1 MSYLR
6 QAPPDEQTAST
17 FEVIRAA
24 YGFVPNFFR
33 AQTMR
38 PDFVDAEVS
47 LMSTILNKQGAL
59 TRQQKEYLFLVC
71 SAANMST
78 YCVTAH
84 CEIVRIL
91 GIEGP
96 EPEQVAIDHAS
107 AALPVTLK
115 ALLAFA
121 TKLTRQ
127 PTKIARQDIDDLR
140 THGFSDEQIME
151 AVVVVGFAKFS
162 NFVAFGLGTVPDFDS
177 AKIAFGQSEAGQ
189 SESVHASG
197 LL

>member
-6 QAPPDEQTAST
+6 EVAPDEPTALK
-17 FEVIRAA
+17 FESIRAA

-38 PDFVDAEVS
+38 PDLVDAELN
-47 LMSTILNKQGAL
+47 LMSTILNKDGAL

-71 SAANMST
+71 SASNMST

-84 CEIVRIL
+84 CEIVRVL
-91 GIEGP
+91 GIQGP
-96 EPEQVAIDHAS
+96 EPEQIAIDYAS
-107 AALPVTLK
+107 AAIPMSLK

-121 TKLTRQ
+121 TKLTEH
-127 PTKIARQDIDDLR
+127 PTKIARQDIEDLR
-140 THGFSDEQIME
+140 TYGFSDQQIME
-151 AVVVVGFAKFS
+151 TVVMVGFAKFS
-162 NFVAFGLGTVPDFDS
+162 NFVAFGLGAVPDFDS
-177 AKIAFGQSEAGQ
+177 SKIFLGQDEAT
-189 SESVHASG
+189 HASS

>member
-6 QAPPDEQTAST
+6 VAPPDEQTASA
-17 FEVIRAA
+17 FEAIRAS

-38 PDFVDAEVS
+38 PDLVAAELN
-47 LMSTILNKQGAL
+47 LMGTILNVEGAL
-59 TRQQKEYLFLVC
+59 TRQEKEYIFLVC
-71 SAANMST
+71 SAANLST

-84 CEIVRIL
+84 CEIIRVL
-91 GIEGP
+91 GIAGP
-96 EPEQVAIDHAS
+96 EPEQIAIDYAS
-107 AALPVTLK
+107 TGLPVKMK

-121 TKLTRQ
+121 TKLTQEATR
-127 PTKIARQDIDDLR
+127 IARQDIDDLR
-140 THGFSDEQIME
+140 TYGFSDQQIME
-151 AVVVVGFAKFS
+151 AIVAVGFAKFS

-177 AKIAFGQSEAGQ
+177 ARIVAGQ
-189 SESVHASG
+189 RESVHAGS

>member
-6 QAPPDEQTAST
+6 EVPPDEQTASK
-17 FEVIRAA
+17 FESIRAA

-33 AQTMR
+33 AQAMR
-38 PDFVDAEVS
+38 PDFVHAEVS
-47 LMSTILNKQGAL
+47 LMSTILNKEGAL
-59 TRQQKEYLFLVC
+59 TRQQKEYLFLVS
-71 SAANMST
+71 SAANMSS

-96 EPEQVAIDHAS
+96 EPEQVAIDYAS
-107 AALPVTLK
+107 TALPMTLK

-121 TKLTRQ
+121 AKLNQ
-127 PTKIARQDIDDLR
+127 HPTKIARQDIDDLR
-140 THGFSDEQIME
+140 TYGFNDEQIME

-177 AKIAFGQSEAGQ
+177 SKILLGQSEAT
-189 SESVHASG
+189 HANS

>member
-6 QAPPDEQTAST
+6 EVPPDQRTALI
-17 FEVIRAA
+17 FESIRGAF
-24 YGFVPNFFR
+24 GFIPNFYR
-33 AQTMR
+33 AQTAR
-38 PDFVDAEVS
+38 PDLVEAEVG
-47 LMSTILNKQGAL
+47 LMRAILDTKGAL
-59 TRQQKEYLFLVC
+59 TRQQKEYLFLVT

-84 CEIVRIL
+84 CEIVRLL

-96 EPEQVAIDHAS
+96 EPEQVAADYAS
-107 AALPVTLK
+107 TALPLTVK

-121 TKLTRQ
+121 TKLNQQ
-127 PTKIARQDIDDLR
+127 PTKIASQDIDDLR
-140 THGFSDEQIME
+140 TFGFSDQQIME
-151 AVVVVGFAKFS
+151 AVVVVGFAKFA

-177 AKIAFGQSEAGQ
+177 SRILAEPSEAAY
-189 SESVHASG
+189 VCN

>member
-6 QAPPDEQTAST
+6 QAPPDEQTASI
-17 FEVIRAA
+17 FEAISAA

-38 PDFVDAEVS
+38 PDLVDAEVN
-47 LMSTILNKQGAL
+47 LMGTILTKEGAL

-84 CEIVRIL
+84 CEIVRVL

-96 EPEQVAIDHAS
+96 EPEQIAIDYAS
-107 AALPVTLK
+107 TSLPVALK

-121 TKLTRQ
+121 AKLTHQ

-140 THGFSDEQIME
+140 TYGFSDEQIME
-151 AVVVVGFAKFS
+151 TVVVVGFAKFS

-177 AKIAFGQSEAGQ
+177 ARIVAGQ
-189 SESVHASG
+189 ARSVYAGS